1 MFSPEP
7 ILKDHGIVLRWYP
20 VTDTSRIVIWF
31 TEHHGRVA
39 TIVRGSQRPKSWVLG
54 QYDLFYTCEVLF
66 YAKAK
71 EDLHALRECYPL
83 ETRSAFRQ
91 DWQACAG
98 ASFVCDVLGK
108 ITPSREA
115 APLLYHQATKV
126 LDLLAENGHS
136 SALLLWFELQVLRDL
151 GVAPDL
157 SASGGGPFLFDVPA
171 GVLRSG
177 VPASSE
183 VQPLSPGAL
192 TCFREL
198 LDQQDPGRVRRLKL
212 LPAQVRE
219 LSDHLQ
225 RFTQWHLDLDL
236 RSRHHALTA
245 ETPLAVS
252 A

>member
-1 MFSPEP
+1 MFSSDP

-39 TIVRGSQRPKSWVLG
+39 TLVRGSQRPKSWVLG

-66 YAKAK
+66 YARAK

-83 ETRSAFRQ
+83 KTRAPFRN

-98 ASFVCDVLGK
+98 ASFVCDLLSK

-115 APLLYHQATKV
+115 APLLYHQANRV
-126 LDLLAENGHS
+126 LDVLAEHGPS
-136 SALLLWFELQVLRDL
+136 AALLLWFEVQALKDL

-157 SASGGGPFLFDVPA
+157 SAQGTGPYLFDVPS
-171 GVLRSG
+171 GILRSN

-183 VQPLSPGAL
+183 IQPISPGAL
-192 TCFREL
+192 SCFRDFL
-198 LDQQDPGRVRRLKL
+198 NQSDPDRVRRLKL
-212 LPAQVRE
+212 LPDQIRE
-219 LSDHLQ
+219 LQEHLS
-225 RFTQWHLDLDL
+225 RFTSWHLDLDL
-236 RSRHHALTA
+236 RSRAKAL
-245 ETPLAVS
+245 PLQS